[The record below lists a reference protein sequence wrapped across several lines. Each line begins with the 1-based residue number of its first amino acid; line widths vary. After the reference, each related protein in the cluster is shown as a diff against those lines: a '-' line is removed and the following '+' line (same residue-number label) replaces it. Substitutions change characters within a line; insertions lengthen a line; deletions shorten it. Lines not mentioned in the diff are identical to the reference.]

1 MLRYFTAVIALAIGL
16 GASAQKSEA
25 QTSFILEPVSNENI
39 QTSSWKSDDFD
50 GTFQITS
57 DDCNL
62 SITKDFITY
71 IKSIRSLEQ
80 DLILDLSATRSV
92 LIIAKS
98 RITDPNFVPFE
109 NMVVCTAN

>member
-1 MLRYFTAVIALAIGL
+1 MLRYFTAVIALTIGL

-25 QTSFILEPVSNENI
+25 PASLQVESVENENI
-39 QTSSWKSDDFD
+39 QTSNWKSDDFD

-71 IKSIRSLEQ
+71 IKSLRDLEQ

-92 LIIAKS
+92 LIIAQS
-98 RITDPNFVPFE
+98 RVTDPNFVPFE